1 MVYIYFAKNLF
12 FYIFVFFLNS
22 VNANHIYIYIYAYIV
37 NIVYRFT
44 FRSINKAHSK
54 GVR

>member
-12 FYIFVFFLNS
+12 KYFRFLLFFCLNS

-37 NIVYRFT
+37 NNI
-44 FRSINKAHSK
+44 
-54 GVR
+54 